1 MFKRL
6 TLTGVGVALALF
18 ALPQTA
24 SADEGYARSSGS
36 LRAGPASNY
45 PRVANVV
52 RGESLEVYGC
62 LRRYTWCDVSNG
74 EDRGWFQGS
83 RLGFTRDGRNL
94 TLSNGS
100 ALLGLSILSFG
111 LGDYWGSHYENR
123 SWYND
128 RRWNRDRSR
137 PTSGRPG
144 DFQND
149 GSSQPRNPNGQPR
162 PPRPYNPA
170 QTDPQV
176 APTQRD
182 QPFNGRGRPNPRTAP
197 MDNQA
202 PGTRQMPVQ
211 RDVAPK
217 QAAPQQVAPQQR
229 QPLQQQ
235 DQRQAPGPKQQP
247 SRPANDGAT
256 KCQLPDG
263 CP

>member
-1 MFKRL
+1 MFRRL
-6 TLTGVGVALALF
+6 TFTGVGVALALF
-18 ALPQTA
+18 VLPQTA
-24 SADEGYARSSGS
+24 SAEEGFARVSGS

-52 RGESLEVYGC
+52 RGETLEVYGC

-74 EDRGWFQGS
+74 ENRGWYQGS
-83 RLGFTRDGRNL
+83 RLGFARNGRNL

-128 RRWNRDRSR
+128 RRWNRDRTR

-144 DFQND
+144 DVQSD
-149 GSSQPRNPNGQPR
+149 GFGQPHN
-162 PPRPYNPA
+162 PRPYNPRPRNPA
-170 QTDPQV
+170 PTDPQV
-176 APTQRD
+176 APTQQD
-182 QPFNGRGRPNPRTAP
+182 QPQNGRGRPNPRTNP
-197 MDNQA
+197 SEMQA
-202 PGTRQMPVQ
+202 PGPRQT
-211 RDVAPK
+211 
-217 QAAPQQVAPQQR
+217 APQLR
-229 QPLQQQ
+229 QPPQQQ
-235 DQRQAPGPKQQP
+235 DQRQAPGFKQQPSQQP
-247 SRPANDGAT
+247 SRPTNDGGA

>member
-1 MFKRL
+1 MWGLLAQFSHDWEACATIRITLIFRRL
-6 TLTGVGVALALF
+6 TFTGVGVALALF

-24 SADEGYARSSGS
+24 SAEEGFARVSGS

-52 RGESLEVYGC
+52 RGETLEVYGC

-74 EDRGWFQGS
+74 EDRGWYQGS
-83 RLGFTRDGRNL
+83 RLGFARNGRNL

-128 RRWNRDRSR
+128 RRWNRDRTR

-144 DFQND
+144 DVQSD
-149 GSSQPRNPNGQPR
+149 GFGQPRYRNGQPR
-162 PPRPYNPA
+162 NPRPYNPA
-170 QTDPQV
+170 PTDPQV
-176 APTQRD
+176 APTQQD
-182 QPFNGRGRPNPRTAP
+182 QPQNGRGRPNPRTSP
-197 MDNQA
+197 LEMQA
-202 PGTRQMPVQ
+202 PGF
-211 RDVAPK
+211 K
-217 QAAPQQVAPQQR
+217 Q
-229 QPLQQQ
+229 QPS
-235 DQRQAPGPKQQP
+235 QQP
-247 SRPANDGAT
+247 SRPTNEGGA
-256 KCQLPDG
+256 KCQLPDV